1 MIVISHMMDNLTRAL
16 ADRVRRERRARN
28 WSLDQ
33 LADQSGVSPAM
44 ISKIERAEVNATAVV
59 LGRLSGAFGMP
70 LSDLLADVGQQ
81 PGRRTSLADQPV
93 WTDPET
99 GYSRRAVSPRSG
111 NALHLTEVEM
121 PAGARIAYPA
131 TAYTFVQ
138 QQLWMLS
145 GALRLIE
152 GDLIHDLVTGDCLAF
167 GPPADCVFE
176 NISPEPCRYLVA
188 VTHDSGGATLHARA
202 DRAGR

>member
-1 MIVISHMMDNLTRAL
+1 
-16 ADRVRRERRARN
+16 
-28 WSLDQ
+28 
-33 LADQSGVSPAM
+33 M

-70 LSDLLADVGQQ
+70 LSDLLADVGQH

-99 GYSRRAVSPRSG
+99 GYSRRAVSPRPGSG
-111 NALHLTEVEM
+111 LHLTEVDM
-121 PAGARIAYPA
+121 PAGARVTYPA
-131 TAYTFVQ
+131 TAYAFVR

-152 GDLIHDLVTGDCLAF
+152 GDLTHDLVAGDCLAF

-176 NISPEPCRYLVA
+176 NVSSEPCRYLIAVA
-188 VTHDSGGATLHARA
+188 HDSGRELRRYA
-202 DRAGR
+202 